1 MYTTTAMS
9 NQTDETKIDASVEDC
24 KRLLVQAYSRYND
37 AVTSGAVSIASY
49 WDGYIR
55 GIQHVLEAQHE

>member
-1 MYTTTAMS
+1 MTPAMS
-9 NQTDETKIDASVEDC
+9 NQKDETKIDASVGDC
-24 KRLLVQAYSRYND
+24 KRLLVAAYNRYNN
-37 AVTSGAVSIASY
+37 AVTSGESTIATY

>member
-1 MYTTTAMS
+1 MS
-9 NQTDETKIDASVEDC
+9 SSSDEVQVDATVGGC

-37 AVTSGAVSIASY
+37 AVTSGAISIASY

-55 GIQHVLEAQHE
+55 GIQHVLEMQEE

>member
-1 MYTTTAMS
+1 MS
-9 NQTDETKIDASVEDC
+9 SSSDEVQLEATVGSC
-24 KRLLVQAYSRYND
+24 KRLLVKAYSRYND

-55 GIQHVLEAQHE
+55 ALGHVIEAETE

>member
-1 MYTTTAMS
+1 MS
-9 NQTDETKIDASVEDC
+9 SSSDEVQLDATVGSC
-24 KRLLVQAYSRYND
+24 KRLLVKAYSRYND

-55 GIQHVLEAQHE
+55 GIQHVLEMQEE